1 MMGGMT
7 SVEDRTG
14 AKSVSGGDGSP
25 RLSRYQVHQRLAVG
39 GMAEIFVAQ
48 KHGSPD
54 VCVVKQLHS
63 HLAEDTVVGAR
74 FLREAQVASLLN
86 HPHIARLT
94 DAAREAGNFY
104 LAMEH
109 IAGQDVETMMFRL
122 MEQRKMLPPE
132 LSVTVTLD
140 VLEGLDYAHDLK
152 NDDGKHLEIVHR
164 DLSPRNVMVTYD
176 GRVKII
182 DFGLARTNLGDF
194 RTAPGMVLGT
204 MRYMSPEQAVAEPVD
219 RRSDIYSWSVVLY
232 EMLSG
237 RPLVM
242 GANPQEVLHAV
253 VTQVPPPLSSLNPA
267 LPRGLDAVLEKG
279 LAKDRR
285 DRFSTA
291 GELRHALIEAA
302 GPLGALDEERH
313 QLIGRFVRELFP
325 AEHAETTAMLESLE
339 RGEGAYE
346 PTRLGPAQHE
356 VTRATYVQRI
366 ASMASAAVAV
376 EERAPMPEI
385 VPLSPESAPQVFEQE
400 LEPVPTLTPAISRT
414 LYPKPEEIERQRKMA
429 LMSVATVGFAMFL
442 AGGAAV
448 YILTRPEQATVVL
461 EVADTE
467 PQKPIATEKPAIIA
481 PKQETAPPVQEKK
494 AAPEE
499 KRAPQKKID
508 RADRAEKKETAT
520 AEQPK
525 SALPEVQRIK
535 RVFSDVFDALAKA
548 KKEVDALGDDELTVD
563 IAPLTLAVDLIRAH
577 SATLAQDR
585 REPVQSCLRG
595 IEFGPALER
604 WNKANRCYGKLEEAA
619 Q

>member
-63 HLAEDTVVGAR
+63 HLAEDGVVGAR

-152 NDDGKHLEIVHR
+152 SDEGKHLEIVHR

-267 LPRGLDAVLEKG
+267 LPRALDAVLEKG

-291 GELRHALIEAA
+291 GELRHALIQAA
-302 GPLGALDEERH
+302 GPLGALDDERH

-339 RGEGAYE
+339 KGEGMYE

-366 ASMASAAVAV
+366 QQLASAAVAV
-376 EERAPMPEI
+376 EEHAPMPEI
-385 VPLSPESAPQVFEQE
+385 VPLVPGAEYDAPEPQPISQ
-400 LEPVPTLTPAISRT
+400 LTPVLVRSGYR
-414 LYPKPEEIERQRKMA
+414 PRPEEIEKQRKMA
-429 LMSVATVGFAMFL
+429 VVSVAIVGFAMFL

-448 YILTRPEQATVVL
+448 YMLTRQEPPTVL
-461 EVADTE
+461 EVVDTE
-467 PQKPIATEKPAIIA
+467 PKVTATEKPAIVA
-481 PKQETAPPVQEKK
+481 VKKEDAPPLEKK
-494 AAPEE
+494 APAVEE
-499 KRAPQKKID
+499 KRAAPQKRSAEKTE
-508 RADRAEKKETAT
+508 RAERRENDAAKVE
-520 AEQPK
+520 PK

-535 RVFSDVFDALAKA
+535 RVFSDVYEALERAKR
-548 KKEVDALGDDELTVD
+548 EVEKLGDEPLTVD
-563 IAPLTLAVDLIRAH
+563 IEPLTLAVDLIRAH
-577 SATLAQDR
+577 SASLAPDR
-585 REPVQSCLRG
+585 RDPVSSCLRG
-595 IEFGPALER
+595 IDFGDATER
-604 WNKANRCYGKLEEAA
+604 LKKARRCYEKLEEAA